1 METVK
6 QGGVVQ
12 WQGRLQ
18 PSWQEVTAGGHPT
31 RERGRPGEARGG
43 VRAAWETAGAA
54 GHGEPCW
61 ARPSIGSCPRAA
73 TVLSHLDQTEPLSPL
88 KPRFEE
94 QKAPPR
100 LMPAASR
107 KRGSCAWR
115 LYQIGVCSERDQL
128 R

>member
-12 WQGRLQ
+12 CQRRLQ
-18 PSWQEVTAGGHPT
+18 PSWQEVTAGGHPPQ
-31 RERGRPGEARGG
+31 ERGRPGWEARGG
-43 VRAAWETAGAA
+43 VRAAWETSGAA

-73 TVLSHLDQTEPLSPL
+73 TVLSHLDQTEPPSPL

-94 QKAPPR
+94 QKVPPR

-107 KRGSCAWR
+107 KQGSCAWR
-115 LYQIGVCSERDQL
+115 LY
-128 R
+128 